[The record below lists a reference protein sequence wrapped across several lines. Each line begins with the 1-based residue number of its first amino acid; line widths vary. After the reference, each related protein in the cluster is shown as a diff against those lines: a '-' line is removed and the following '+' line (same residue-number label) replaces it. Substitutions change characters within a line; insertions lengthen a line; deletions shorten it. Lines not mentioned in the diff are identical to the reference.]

1 MRKDLEEFVKETFEG
16 NNEIKFFISERGNQR
31 IEIQDLGT
39 KEIWQT
45 LEAVEPVEDMDNF
58 DEISSILI
66 FNIIKFMTE
75 E

>member
-1 MRKDLEEFVKETFEG
+1 MRKHLEEFIKETFVG

-31 IEIQDLGT
+31 IEIQDLDT

-45 LEAVEPVEDMDNF
+45 LEAVEPIDDMDNF
-58 DEISSILI
+58 DDISAVLI
-66 FNIIKFMTE
+66 SNIIKFMTE